1 MRGRLCCGK
10 KRIEIQ
16 NRKKKKKRPNREALC
31 FFPWSVPFATF
42 FFSASHRKGPDESAS
57 HGNPQKGE
65 RHAIGFLAVPF
76 GVGAVSFFFWGGCR
90 RASLRGGQQETSA
103 RLLFFPTLKGFF
115 FDFGGPSCLRARG
128 KKAIRPRPA
137 IGYRPL
143 CVCVQTQEHRTGAMA
158 KKNGVPRERA
168 CGSAPRGTPT
178 DSADR
183 AGLKMGH
190 RALGHKKRTAH
201 AHISSL
207 AVDRHWGR
215 NQKKRTL
222 RHAYRPTKRKTEC
235 NGRWR

>member
-1 MRGRLCCGK
+1 MCVGGCVVGRKGSK
-10 KRIEIQ
+10 SKTE
-16 NRKKKKKRPNREALC
+16 KKKKKRPNREAPC

-76 GVGAVSFFFWGGCR
+76 GVGAVSFFFGVAVGVRPCAADNKR
-90 RASLRGGQQETSA
+90 PAPGFF
-103 RLLFFPTLKGFF
+103 FFPRSKAFF

-158 KKNGVPRERA
+158 KKM
-168 CGSAPRGTPT
+168 GSLENAPAARRHGARQQTRQTARG
-178 DSADR
+178 
-183 AGLKMGH
+183 
-190 RALGHKKRTAH
+190 
-201 AHISSL
+201 
-207 AVDRHWGR
+207 
-215 NQKKRTL
+215 
-222 RHAYRPTKRKTEC
+222 
-235 NGRWR
+235 